1 MKEIL
6 LELGIDIKLLVA
18 GFCGGVVHTFVFK
31 QTDPYTAIGS
41 IIAGVFTSNYVG
53 LAAAKLLSMSEPFA
67 GFAVGLSAMAVCQGI
82 VEAAKKFKYAR
93 FGNGEPK

>member
-1 MKEIL
+1 MKQIL

-41 IIAGVFTSNYVG
+41 IIAGVFTANYVG
-53 LAAAKLLSMSEPFA
+53 MTAARLFNISEPFA

-82 VEAAKKFKYAR
+82 VAAAKQIKYLHGGGQR
-93 FGNGEPK
+93 